1 MRNRA
6 PKRPKIHVEF
16 PEAQVTESP
25 QEERPKRNARQ
36 ANRNIIKQNQRTAL
50 VVQGQDF
57 TDDVLEGRIAFCCAV
72 CKCTE
77 ENKARVAGDEY
88 INADGTDDYPWHRR
102 CCHGAFDSSEE
113 WADPH
118 STAISLD
125 KDEEDENEDYS
136 ILDIKA
142 AYNEAG
148 RQESEIY
155 NNDGRVHPFHL
166 PFTHDDYNLKIVQP
180 YKDLVKRIES
190 GYHEKQRCVVLDM
203 FAGIGTG
210 IVVLKRL
217 GIDIAKVS
225 A

>member
-1 MRNRA
+1 MRVRA
-6 PKRPKIHVEF
+6 PKRPKIHVPF
-16 PEAQVTESP
+16 PEAQETEDVP
-25 QEERPKRNARQ
+25 PKRNARQ
-36 ANRNIIKQNQRTAL
+36 TNRNKIHMDKRTAL
-50 VVQGQDF
+50 VVQGQDL
-57 TDDVLEGRIAFCCAV
+57 TDNVLEGRIAFCCAV

-125 KDEEDENEDYS
+125 KDEEDENKDYS
-136 ILDIKA
+136 IFDIQP

-155 NNDGRVHPFHL
+155 NNDGRVR
-166 PFTHDDYNLKIVQP
+166 K
-180 YKDLVKRIES
+180 
-190 GYHEKQRCVVLDM
+190 
-203 FAGIGTG
+203 
-210 IVVLKRL
+210 
-217 GIDIAKVS
+217 
-225 A
+225 